1 MYETILISFFMKHI
15 HITSIFLF
23 LFSIQ
28 GFTQSN
34 ICYPDQS
41 NEFWMIGLEYGSKKL
56 SGCDSQATYNCHGF
70 TKAMMENTCFNDQ
83 SCCTKPS
90 WTQAVNTPYTCPN
103 NMINESTSSSWKND

>member
-1 MYETILISFFMKHI
+1 MYQTILTSFFMKQI
-15 HITSIFLF
+15 HITSILLF

-41 NEFWMIGLEYGSKKL
+41 NEFWMIGLEYESKKL

-70 TKAMMENTCFNDQ
+70 TKAMMENEQ
-83 SCCTKPS
+83 R
-90 WTQAVNTPYTCPN
+90 
-103 NMINESTSSSWKND
+103 MIIKK